1 MPDIQSFISR
11 LRDPISAGR
20 HVAVQIMSDLHLEVG
35 QQYQDFDFPVTG
47 KWLVLAGDIGRLIDY
62 EGYRTF
68 LEHQVQRFEKV
79 ALVLGNHEFFELT
92 YEEGISR
99 AEQLASEP
107 SLSAK
112 LLLLNRNAWRDE
124 SSGVII
130 MGCTLWSSVP
140 DSAKEIVESK
150 VSDYKKINGWSVDR
164 NNQQHAEDA
173 AWLASELQNVSSAS
187 KSNPSVAQR
196 GGRNILVVTHHA
208 PSLEGTSAPEHVN
221 NPWTP
226 AFATDLLPRLSTEK
240 VKTWVFGHTH
250 HTTELRCFGL
260 HLIANQR
267 GYVFPGSKP
276 RAPDARKWPWTSKTE
291 TNKFDPQ
298 RTVRM

>member
-11 LRDPISAGR
+11 LGVRASAER
-20 HVAVQIMSDLHLEVG
+20 NVTVQIMSDLHLEVG
-35 QQYQDFDFPVTG
+35 QQYQTFDFPVTG

-79 ALVLGNHEFFELT
+79 ALVLGNHEFFDLT

-107 SLSAK
+107 SLK
-112 LLLLNRNAWRDE
+112 ENMLLLNRNVWRDE

-140 DSAKEIVESK
+140 DSAREIVEHK
-150 VSDYKKINGWSVDR
+150 ISDYKKIDGWSVDK
-164 NNQQHAEDA
+164 NNQQHTEDA
-173 AWLASELQNVSSAS
+173 AWLTSELQNL
-187 KSNPSVAQR
+187 SVASNANAEQR
-196 GGRNILVVTHHA
+196 GRNILVVTHHA

-226 AFATDLLPRLSTEK
+226 AFATELLPRLSTEK

-250 HTTELRCFGL
+250 YTTELRCLGVQ
-260 HLIANQR
+260 LIANQR
-267 GYVFPGSKP
+267 GYVFPGNKP
-276 RAPDARKWPWTSKTE
+276 RAVATDARKWPWTSKTE
-291 TNKFDPQ
+291 TNKFDPK